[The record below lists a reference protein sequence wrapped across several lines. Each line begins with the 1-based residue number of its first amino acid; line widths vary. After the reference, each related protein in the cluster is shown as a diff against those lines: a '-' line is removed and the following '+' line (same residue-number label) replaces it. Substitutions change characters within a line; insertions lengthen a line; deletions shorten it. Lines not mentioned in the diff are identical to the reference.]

1 MLGNVFTKNLL
12 CYSNRQNRGEPRPSH
27 SYCLPRQATRHQHR
41 DSSVLPQARLLSL
54 NEPLRGEPHG
64 EHLCRLPLV
73 LGTGALG
80 SAVWVEGCSIS
91 KLVEPGSPAC
101 RQKDQGDKWG
111 VAPAGS
117 EPRTPLHCESLAT
130 NRLIHNLWSQRK
142 SLLLII
148 IIRHNILTTL

>member
-73 LGTGALG
+73 LGTGARLSCLG
-80 SAVWVEGCSIS
+80 GRMQHQQACGAREPSVSAERSGRQVRGG
-91 KLVEPGSPAC
+91 PGWEWT
-101 RQKDQGDKWG
+101 Q
-111 VAPAGS
+111 
-117 EPRTPLHCESLAT
+117 TPLHCESLAT

-148 IIRHNILTTL
+148 IIRHND